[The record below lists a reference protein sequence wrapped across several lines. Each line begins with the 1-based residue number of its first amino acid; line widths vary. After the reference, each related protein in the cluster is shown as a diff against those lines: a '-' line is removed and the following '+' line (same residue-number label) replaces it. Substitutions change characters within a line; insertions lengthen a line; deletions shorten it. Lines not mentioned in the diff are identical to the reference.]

1 MVLKTLSAA
10 IADGDHIECIIRET
24 GVNQDGSTPGITM
37 PSASAQETLIRSVY
51 AKAGLDITKAS
62 DRPQYFEAHG
72 TGTPAGD
79 PIEAEAIRDAFFGD
93 SSTSTNGKFPLY
105 VGSIKTGSFRY
116 PQFRWETI
124 LINSN
129 SSWPY
134 RRFGRNCSDSQNIIG
149 NPKFHNPTK
158 FAAQPDQRPRG
169 TLLRQS

>member
-51 AKAGLDITKAS
+51 AKAGLDLTKAS

-134 RRFGRNCSDSQNIIG
+134 RRVGRNCSDSQNIIG